1 MIKKIA
7 IAAVLCASAVYF
19 IYPDVIEVPGETPA
33 GQTHASDE
41 PAAPQP
47 VATKHDE
54 QEHPTLD
61 DDGTELVLGV
71 RVRKDRNCRVEL
83 RDYVTT
89 TGEMFSAYSCTPNNP
104 TPPHIY
110 ADYDNATLASM
121 SYADADAA
129 ALLGKR
135 LIRKDTGRS
144 YQLLIRAAA
153 LDGGKVEHIAWLAD
167 QAFGAVAVNGEP
179 QVANLKRQY
188 ELAALATR
196 LGDSPAKSRYLKS
209 ELVRIGIDE
218 DQLGSLDKRADAL
231 LQSMR
236 NIQRTV
242 LGEVTITA
250 QGEKGDA

>member
-7 IAAVLCASAVYF
+7 VAAVLCASAAYF
-19 IYPDVIEVPGETPA
+19 IYPDVIDVPGEISR
-33 GQTHASDE
+33 GNTHASSNPSPPGAMNHLDPE
-41 PAAPQP
+41 RTA
-47 VATKHDE
+47 
-54 QEHPTLD
+54 LD
-61 DDGTELVLGV
+61 DDRTELVLGV

-83 RDYVTT
+83 KDYVTT
-89 TGEMFSAYSCTPNNP
+89 TGEMFSAYSCTPNKP

-129 ALLGKR
+129 ALLGHR
-135 LIRKDTGRS
+135 LISKDTGRS

-167 QAFGAVAVNGEP
+167 QAFGAVAVNDEP
-179 QVANLKRQY
+179 QIANLKQQY
-188 ELAALATR
+188 KLAALATR
-196 LGDSPAKSRYLKS
+196 LGDNPAKTHYLKN
-209 ELVRIGIDE
+209 ELIKIGVNE
-218 DQLGSLDKRADAL
+218 AQLGSLDRRADAL

-236 NIQRTV
+236 DIQRTV
-242 LGEVTITA
+242 LGEVTIAA

>member
-7 IAAVLCASAVYF
+7 IAAVLCASAAYF
-19 IYPDVIEVPGETPA
+19 IYPDVIEVPGEISA
-33 GQTHASDE
+33 GRNHASNK
-41 PAAPQP
+41 PAEPQP
-47 VATKHDE
+47 MASKRFEPD
-54 QEHPTLD
+54 QPALD

-83 RDYVTT
+83 KDYVTT

-104 TPPHIY
+104 TPSHVY

-129 ALLGKR
+129 ALLGRR
-135 LIRKDTGRS
+135 LIGKDTRKS

-179 QVANLKRQY
+179 QITNLKQQY
-188 ELAALATR
+188 QLAALAKR
-196 LGDSPAKSRYLKS
+196 LGDDSGKARYLKN
-209 ELVRIGIDE
+209 ELIRIGIDE

-236 NIQRTV
+236 DIQRTV
-242 LGEVTITA
+242 LGEVTIVER
-250 QGEKGDA
+250 GERGDA